1 METIKIN
8 GKAIYSPKG
17 KAGEYAKYACNFYVG
32 CSNDCEYCYCKKG
45 VLSHAMGKPTPT
57 LKKCFKNEEDAML
70 QFEKELHENLTE
82 FRKHGIFLTFSS
94 DPLLPETR
102 GLTYAAMDACTIENV
117 PIMLLTKRADFD
129 IIPTYYDHYR
139 NIIAIGF
146 TLTGMDN
153 LEPNASTNAERIY
166 RMKDLAKRGYKTFA
180 SIEPVI
186 DVFKSERMI
195 EETLGY
201 CDMYKIDL
209 MSGKKDYIYD
219 DVYKFTNNV
228 NSMILEQNII
238 RNDNIKVYWKQSV
251 LHYLWPNNK
260 GKLLRF
266 GYDFCVDA
274 DYNLFNH

>member
-45 VLSHAMGKPTPT
+45 VLGHAMGKPTPT

-94 DPLLPETR
+94 DPLLPETC

-186 DVFKSERMI
+186 DA
-195 EETLGY
+195 
-201 CDMYKIDL
+201 
-209 MSGKKDYIYD
+209 
-219 DVYKFTNNV
+219 
-228 NSMILEQNII
+228 
-238 RNDNIKVYWKQSV
+238 ND
-251 LHYLWPNNK
+251 
-260 GKLLRF
+260 
-266 GYDFCVDA
+266 
-274 DYNLFNH
+274 

>member
-1 METIKIN
+1 MGN
-8 GKAIYSPKG
+8 AIYKPKG

-32 CSNDCEYCYCKKG
+32 CSNDCEYCYLKKG
-45 VLSHAMGKPTPT
+45 VLGHAMGKPTPT
-57 LKKCFKNEEDAML
+57 LKKCFKVNSPYLVFMR
-70 QFEKELHENLTE
+70 ELHENIVQL
-82 FRKHGIFLTFSS
+82 RQHGIFFSFTT
-94 DPLLPETR
+94 DPLLPETED
-102 GLTYAAMDACTIENV
+102 LTNAAVLYAVNQGV
-117 PIMLLTKRADFD
+117 PCMILTKRADFKVLD
-129 IIPTYYDHYR
+129 SFNQFHHL
-139 NIIAIGF
+139 IAYGF

-166 RMKDLAKRGYKTFA
+166 RMKDLAKKGYKTFA

-186 DVFKSERMI
+186 DVFKSKRMI

-201 CDMYKIDL
+201 CDMYKIGL

-219 DVYKFTNNV
+219 DVYKFTSNV
-228 NSMILEQNII
+228 NSMILAQNII
-238 RNDNIKVYWKQSV
+238 HNDSAKVYWKQSV
-251 LHYLWPNNK
+251 LHYLQPNYK